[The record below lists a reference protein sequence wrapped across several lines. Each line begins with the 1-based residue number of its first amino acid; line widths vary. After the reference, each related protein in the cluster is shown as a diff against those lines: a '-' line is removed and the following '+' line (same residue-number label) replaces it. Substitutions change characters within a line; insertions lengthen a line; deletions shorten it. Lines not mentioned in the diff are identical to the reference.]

1 MDPITVQ
8 PYKDYN
14 EVYYTG
20 SLGLFERW
28 THMSLEKGM
37 KKQASPSVLDI
48 GGGDGQ
54 HVPFLSSEFSN
65 YTILDLLDHSEKLNP
80 AINEQDLSKVNF
92 VVGDAEK
99 LPFEDN
105 SFDRIILTCVLHH
118 VDSPANVLNE
128 CRRVIRD
135 GGVLS
140 IYLPNDPGMV
150 YRWIR
155 HLGAHK
161 KYAKQTKRPISEIKY
176 LWAIEHKNHVLGVS
190 VIIKSILQRDS
201 VRRRSHP
208 LALGSWNLNLFQIF
222 QIVINKVAD
231 V

>member
-1 MDPITVQ
+1 MDPRIVQ
-8 PYKDYN
+8 HYKDYN

-28 THMSLEKGM
+28 THMSLEKGI
-37 KKQASPSVLDI
+37 KTLSHPSILDI

-54 HVPFLSSEFSN
+54 HVPYLSSEFSN
-65 YTILDLLDHSEKLNP
+65 YTILDLLDHSKKLNP
-80 AINEQDLSKVNF
+80 TINEEDLSKVHF

-99 LPFEDN
+99 LPFEND
-105 SFDRIILTCVLHH
+105 SFDRIILTCILHH
-118 VDSPANVLNE
+118 VDSPANVLSD

-150 YRWIR
+150 YRWVR
-155 HLGAHK
+155 HFGAHK
-161 KYAKQTKRPISEIKY
+161 KYANQTKRPISEIKY

-190 VIIKSILQRDS
+190 IIVKNIFQEDS
-201 VRRRSHP
+201 VLRRSHP
-208 LALGSWNLNLFQIF
+208 LALGSWNLNLFQVY
-222 QIVINKVAD
+222 QIVINKVKD
-231 V
+231 E